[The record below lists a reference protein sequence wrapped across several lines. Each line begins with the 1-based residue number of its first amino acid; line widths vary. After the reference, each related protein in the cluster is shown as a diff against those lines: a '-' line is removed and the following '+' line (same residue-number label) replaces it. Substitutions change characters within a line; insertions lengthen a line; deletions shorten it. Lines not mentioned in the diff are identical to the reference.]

1 MRIALGLE
9 YQGDVYKGWQRQSN
23 VSSVQQKIEESLS
36 GLLCCPVNITCAG
49 RTDAGVHATGQVV
62 HFDTEVVRPEK
73 AYTRGMNTTLPK
85 DIAVKWVKV
94 VGEDFHARYSAT
106 SRRYRYL
113 IYNAHLRPGILQAG
127 VTHIYQDLDAD
138 LMHEAAQYLVGEHD
152 FSSFRAAHC
161 QAKTPV
167 RTMHAI
173 SVERKGRY
181 LLVDIEAN
189 AFLHHMIRN
198 IVGALLLIGQK
209 ERSPLW
215 MSELLSLHDRAQA
228 PATAKPNGLYLVKIV
243 YPDRFDLPEIP
254 LGPLFIGG

>member
-9 YQGDVYKGWQRQSN
+9 YQGDAYKGWQRQSN
-23 VSSVQQKIEESLS
+23 VSSVQQKIEDALS
-36 GLLCCPVNITCAG
+36 GILRSPISITSAG

-62 HFDTEVVRPEK
+62 HFDTELIRPEK
-73 AYTRGMNTTLPK
+73 AYTRGMNTLLPK
-85 DIAVKWVKV
+85 SIAVRWVKE
-94 VGEDFHARYSAT
+94 VGDDFHARYSAT
-106 SRRYRYL
+106 SRRYRYV
-113 IYNAHLRPGILQAG
+113 IYSSALRPGILNAG
-127 VTHIYQDLDAD
+127 VTHIYQELDAD
-138 LMHEAAQYLVGEHD
+138 LMHEAAQFLLGEHD

-173 SVERKGRY
+173 SVVRKGSY
-181 LLVDIEAN
+181 ILVDVEAN

-198 IVGALLLIGQK
+198 IVGALLLVGQK
-209 ERSPLW
+209 ERPPLW
-215 MSELLSLHDRAQA
+215 LSELLSLHDRGQA

-254 LGPLFIGG
+254 PGPLFIDG